1 MRIRCALFGAVVA
14 ALALTMSCAS
24 KPPAVEPE
32 APPAA
37 PAAAAE
43 PAPVAAAPAVAAPDE
58 LKAEAAALRKKAFDL
73 GIKDVLPAEYAA
85 AEAAYLLGN
94 EKYGKDNAAAAG
106 AYRDA
111 VDGYSGAIERGLPL
125 LASAEGDKA
134 RAAESAAYRKGVAEY
149 FYDEGDATSSALL
162 EAQAVEEAGDYEEA
176 IASYKSTASRFA
188 ALATMC
194 DAAASRD
201 AISARDFAKWDPSNW
216 TLAEG
221 KLSSA
226 RELFGSDPKASLSAA
241 DEAAL
246 RYKLVM
252 QNALGYYMNDRKAVS
267 EAERDRASSIKAEV
281 AVKDDYEAAVSLYGE
296 AEERRAADD
305 ADAAAGLYDRSAA
318 AFAAVYDTAKVKMD
332 SAISEIES
340 LDAALETAAAR

>member
-1 MRIRCALFGAVVA
+1 MRIRCALCAAVVA
-14 ALALTMSCAS
+14 AAALALSCAT
-24 KPPAVEPE
+24 KPPAAEPE
-32 APPAA
+32 AA
-37 PAAAAE
+37 PMAPTVAAAQT
-43 PAPVAAAPAVAAPDE
+43 PAAAAPAVAAPDE

-85 AEAAYLLGN
+85 AEEAYALGN
-94 EKYGKDNAAAAG
+94 DKYGKDNAASAA

-111 VDGYSGAIERGLPL
+111 VDRYSGAIERGLPF

-149 FYDEGDATSSALL
+149 FYEEGDATSSALV
-162 EAQAVEEAGDYEEA
+162 EAEAIEKAGDYEKA
-176 IASYKSTASRFA
+176 IASYKSTASGFA
-188 ALATMC
+188 ALVSMC

-201 AISARDFAKWDPSNW
+201 AIAARDFAKWDPSNW

-226 RELFGSDPKASLSAA
+226 RDLFGSDPKASLSAA

-252 QNALGYYMNDRKAVS
+252 QNALGYYMADRKTVS

-281 AVKDDYEAAVSLYGE
+281 AVKDDYEAAVSLYAE
-296 AEERRAADD
+296 AEARRAADD
-305 ADAAAGLYDRSAA
+305 AEAAAALYDRSAA
-318 AFAAVYDTAKVKMD
+318 AFTAAYDSAKLKMD
-332 SAISEIES
+332 SAMSEIES